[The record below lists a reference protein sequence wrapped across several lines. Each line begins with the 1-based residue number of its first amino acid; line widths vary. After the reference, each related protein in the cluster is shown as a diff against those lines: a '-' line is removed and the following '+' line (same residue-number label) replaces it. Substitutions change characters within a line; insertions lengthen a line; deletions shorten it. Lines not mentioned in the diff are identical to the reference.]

1 MEVLNDLATWKVK
14 TVVPGHGDLGTVKT
28 LRAQGAFLDDL
39 WKQVSA
45 GKKAGRTADQL
56 AAELNL
62 SRHGDFAAD
71 QQQNQSAIR
80 AVFRRAPE
88 R

>member
-1 MEVLNDLATWKVK
+1 
-14 TVVPGHGDLGTVKT
+14 
-28 LRAQGAFLDDL
+28 
-39 WKQVSA
+39 VSA
-45 GKKAGRTADQL
+45 GNKAGRTADQL

-62 SRHGDFAAD
+62 SKHGDFAAD

-80 AVFRRAPE
+80 AVFRKAPE